1 MNESVAFA
9 GDGVWDIAGWTML
22 HFLWIGTLIGGL
34 AVLGRIVFRR
44 ASANVRYATALVCL
58 SLMTVAP
65 VVIAVWLASNGA
77 VSSPVEG
84 SAVADTSV
92 GVDVPQLMPSEEA
105 LAADVD
111 SGAGEVIEL
120 ATGGVDSLDEPVLA
134 IDDQGKLSEQNE
146 WAATSSGGVAV
157 SEPSPGPSLR
167 GKGDLVGAG
176 LNDWDVWFLEIR
188 EYVPYLPWMWILGTP
203 ITFALLAAGVVGAK
217 RLERASRMVGD
228 SRIEGVL
235 RGLMASM
242 RIGRRVTVAIC
253 DRIASPVLVG
263 VVRPMILLPP
273 AALTGWSPD
282 EIEMVLLHELA
293 HVRRWDNL
301 VNLVQRI
308 VESLL
313 FFHPA
318 VWLVSAWV
326 RRERELCCDEF
337 VVAKTDRPHAYA
349 ELLVAL
355 AAQMPRSV
363 LFHPAASS
371 AMSAGPLK
379 GRIRRILKL
388 QDDPMLVSGKSLA
401 LTLGG
406 LLVAATLAVLYL
418 PMSGQ
423 AEQSAAKK
431 STTEDTESTEGNSV
445 DPLFADVVA
454 STEVQEANR
463 NESNTDSNEWPKGV
477 VFPSPKEGEI
487 SKRAWELLGLKL
499 VPMRAVDRKRIERA
513 SEVKVIE
520 GAKMT
525 PGVEGPISLVSINK
539 NGVETFDDV
548 NAILNE
554 LPPGENSATV
564 EFAAMH
570 EGRPIT
576 LNVKIP
582 RPSTRL
588 SWPTE
593 SQAKFPSL
601 EQQKLADL
609 VWKSLGLEMETLD
622 AKDLE
627 RVRKLGYDGGL
638 KVVSGSAG
646 WQGTS
651 PMIQQGD
658 LLVGLHVWPTTSL
671 QDVVTVLIRGDIQE
685 LNPLKFYVVRRGVR
699 ENPENPERHI
709 EADVVV
715 TGRAGVNPVQ
725 LPVSAL
731 PAPITYVP
739 GTGASEGYAVPVA
752 ANPYRPANPPAQVN
766 PPAAQPYFPTLQTP
780 VPAEVAPVYP
790 QANEPLAELRPA
802 YLNVEFYYFYSPS
815 SEPSKKMRPIAK
827 RVSRYVAGV
836 EFKEIDVEKDKAL
849 AKRFDIERVPTVM
862 VLREGKLLV
871 RMEGLQSEEDLQA
884 NYLNALFESR
894 KRGPGNEESP
904 RAAESSSK
912 ENETPKSGQD
922 RYRAPNSAKSIKAN
936 GVGVQPPSDEKSLLA
951 SSPEPSHENRVVKSY
966 SVPEKLFQDVVGY
979 LGAVGVHVNANT
991 PGRAMFQGT
1000 SAQHKAFQDLLDA
1013 TEKWQSGLADWSEA
1027 SRISLVKEDDG
1038 TEVLVWPLAG
1048 LKVAYG
1054 MVSSATGP
1062 GYRGCIVR
1070 EVTPGSPAAW
1080 RDIQPDEFI
1089 TSVQGFGC
1097 KNIAELESIMRS
1109 LIEESAGRGLMLNF
1123 DTRRFVGDR
1132 VQQHRKS
1139 LVLPGK
1145 KQIEANQ
1152 EKKSST
1158 SNVSEARSTRRQ
1170 DRERREPERVFRSQI
1185 LNAAADSWSP
1195 TPQPSGNEP
1204 TNQQRKADVGAVG
1217 DSSWADS
1224 ASTPAGNVPVPQPS
1238 SPAVVQPVPSSPYST
1253 QGEQSE
1259 GRVSYAPLPSPPTAD
1274 VPVLNPSQASSPV
1287 PPIVADPWNPLG
1299 AARIPYGTVA
1309 VSEAAPTSQE
1319 NPSSPVAT
1327 GTKATPEPKLGVAT
1341 TAGPSQSG
1349 QPQLAEN
1356 GKSPIQPTSTDRVAR
1371 TYEIP
1376 KTLGGKVRNYAKS
1389 ASLPARFDNSGR
1401 VILQAKPEEHEK
1413 FKKLLENT
1421 DKWQESIEQRQ
1432 SRFKGTIPTIVVT
1445 KVGDKDILEWPLA
1458 GLKFVEETT
1467 ETEAGSKVS
1476 ILEIA
1481 PGSPAGWQALHVGDR
1496 LFKVDQFRV
1505 GTMSELQSILT
1516 TLPQSLAEDVTEVS
1530 AAFFGPHGQRNCK
1543 LPIRISS
1550 HTEQQPSGRIRRPAE
1565 RPRAAAEKK
1574 EDVQTSGE
1582 SKPATSKSSA
1592 NKANLRYDGKSFA
1605 QWRDQWQNE
1614 LSAAKRAEA
1623 VRALGAFARAGYG
1636 EEAVDAI
1643 LEVAGNYDF
1652 LTISQDPE
1660 GKLKQ
1665 AVLDELTPDTQGHEL
1680 AKIWLPTLLERV
1692 KQDPKKWQWLVH
1704 HVLYRLR
1711 TDDPDIIAMIR
1722 SLAES
1727 GPPEIRMEALGAL
1740 VRLSKSGSPDS
1751 AVSVDEETGRLL
1763 AQALGDQNTE
1773 TVSSALRLL
1782 LNYPYS
1788 YGGGGFGGGGGTVPP
1803 PKLIFQPQLV
1813 PLLFH
1818 AEEPIRQQ
1826 AREVLQH
1833 IGEQDAPLVVET
1845 LVAVLED
1852 KDDSRKKD
1860 HLNAILALAAMGK
1873 HGQKAV
1879 PELVNF
1885 LKESKDQEILVT
1897 GIVALGRST
1906 GFSSV
1911 ARAGGRVVLDEGM
1924 VASAAEKLGPQW
1936 AEAFEDKGL
1945 DLQEDLMERVFAED
1959 RSIFPAA
1966 DQVRVGGG
1974 GGMF

>member
-1 MNESVAFA
+1 MAGSYLGDRTIAAACEILVTARQNMNESVAFA

-176 LNDWDVWFLEIR
+176 LNDWDVWFLEVR

-379 GRIRRILKL
+379 SRIRRILKL

-463 NESNTDSNEWPKGV
+463 EFGSMPDEWPKGV

-499 VPMRAVDRKRIERA
+499 VPMAKEDRQDPARKSAVKIVGGLSASPSKSGPYSLLSIGSYQATNFDQVAMALDSVSANYGYTLIKFIGWQGEDPVTMRLPATIQGNGFGKRKESTANNKDGDENVVQSQDLAKLAAVLEASKVKRSALDKAIRELDHSYLVATGQLDRMAEGGDGNVARQALDKEFHANRQSLEEQRAALDDELAGAWNAYTRRA
-513 SEVKVIE
+513 
-520 GAKMT
+520 
-525 PGVEGPISLVSINK
+525 
-539 NGVETFDDV
+539 
-548 NAILNE
+548 NE
-554 LPPGENSATV
+554 LTTANS
-564 EFAAMH
+564 
-570 EGRPIT
+570 R
-576 LNVKIP
+576 
-582 RPSTRL
+582 
-588 SWPTE
+588 
-593 SQAKFPSL
+593 FPSL

-609 VWKSLGLEMETLD
+609 VWKSLGLEMEALD

-638 KVVSGSAG
+638 KVVSGGAG
-646 WQGTS
+646 WQGGDVV
-651 PMIQQGD
+651 IRYDD
-658 LLVGLHVWPTTSL
+658 LLVGLHVWPTTSMK
-671 QDVVTVLIRGDIQE
+671 DVATVLTRGDIQE
-685 LNPLKFYVVRRGVR
+685 LNPLKFYVVRRGVKV
-699 ENPENPERHI
+699 NPDNPERPI

-715 TGRAGVNPVQ
+715 TGRAGVEPVKQ
-725 LPVSAL
+725 PTQVIM
-731 PAPITYVP
+731 PQPYQP
-739 GTGASEGYAVPVA
+739 G
-752 ANPYRPANPPAQVN
+752 RPAAVTNA
-766 PPAAQPYFPTLQTP
+766 
-780 VPAEVAPVYP
+780 APVVPYTP
-790 QANEPLAELRPA
+790 ADNVRVYTDPVNAPAVSRYGGNDSAPLIELRPA
-802 YLNVEFYYFYSPS
+802 NLNVEFYYFYSPS
-815 SEPSKKMRPIAK
+815 SEPSRKMRPIAE
-827 RVSRYVAGV
+827 RVGRYVSGV
-836 EFKEIDVEKDKAL
+836 EFKEINVDKAPEL
-849 AKRFDIERVPTVM
+849 AKRFDIQRVPTVV
-862 VLREGKLLV
+862 VLREGKLLL
-871 RMEGLQSEEDLQA
+871 RMEGSQSEEDLQA

-904 RAAESSSK
+904 RAVESSSK
-912 ENETPKSGQD
+912 ENETPKGGQD
-922 RYRAPNSAKSIKAN
+922 RYTAPTSAKSIKAN
-936 GVGVQPPSDEKSLLA
+936 GAGVQPPSDEKSLLA
-951 SSPEPSHENRVVKSY
+951 PSPEPPDENRVVKSY
-966 SVPEKLFQDVVGY
+966 AVPKELFQDVIGY
-979 LGAVGVHVNANT
+979 LGAVGVHPNGNT
-991 PGRAMFQGT
+991 PGRVMFQGT
-1000 SAQHKAFQDLLDA
+1000 PAQHKAFQDLLDA

-1054 MVSSATGP
+1054 VVSSAMEP
-1062 GYRGCIVR
+1062 GHRGCSVR

-1080 RDIQPDEFI
+1080 QDIRPHDFI
-1089 TSVQGFGC
+1089 TSVEGFGA
-1097 KNIAELESIMRS
+1097 KNIAELESIVRS
-1109 LIEESAGRGLMLNF
+1109 LTEEAAGRRVRLNI
-1123 DTRRFVGDR
+1123 RVKRFTDGKA
-1132 VQQHRKS
+1132 QQLSKAIT
-1139 LVLPGK
+1139 LPGE
-1145 KQIEANQ
+1145 KQIEA
-1152 EKKSST
+1152 
-1158 SNVSEARSTRRQ
+1158 
-1170 DRERREPERVFRSQI
+1170 I
-1185 LNAAADSWSP
+1185 
-1195 TPQPSGNEP
+1195 
-1204 TNQQRKADVGAVG
+1204 
-1217 DSSWADS
+1217 
-1224 ASTPAGNVPVPQPS
+1224 
-1238 SPAVVQPVPSSPYST
+1238 
-1253 QGEQSE
+1253 
-1259 GRVSYAPLPSPPTAD
+1259 
-1274 VPVLNPSQASSPV
+1274 
-1287 PPIVADPWNPLG
+1287 
-1299 AARIPYGTVA
+1299 
-1309 VSEAAPTSQE
+1309 
-1319 NPSSPVAT
+1319 
-1327 GTKATPEPKLGVAT
+1327 
-1341 TAGPSQSG
+1341 
-1349 QPQLAEN
+1349 
-1356 GKSPIQPTSTDRVAR
+1356 
-1371 TYEIP
+1371 
-1376 KTLGGKVRNYAKS
+1376 
-1389 ASLPARFDNSGR
+1389 
-1401 VILQAKPEEHEK
+1401 
-1413 FKKLLENT
+1413 
-1421 DKWQESIEQRQ
+1421 
-1432 SRFKGTIPTIVVT
+1432 
-1445 KVGDKDILEWPLA
+1445 
-1458 GLKFVEETT
+1458 
-1467 ETEAGSKVS
+1467 
-1476 ILEIA
+1476 
-1481 PGSPAGWQALHVGDR
+1481 
-1496 LFKVDQFRV
+1496 
-1505 GTMSELQSILT
+1505 
-1516 TLPQSLAEDVTEVS
+1516 
-1530 AAFFGPHGQRNCK
+1530 
-1543 LPIRISS
+1543 
-1550 HTEQQPSGRIRRPAE
+1550 
-1565 RPRAAAEKK
+1565 
-1574 EDVQTSGE
+1574 GE
-1582 SKPATSKSSA
+1582 SKPSKSNKLGSGSTATTDSKAPYVVPSRPAPQPMIDEGDDWGGQSWNQHEVPSTVPPVIQPSRPSVSSALPNRASSRSVPVVQNEPFAEPALAPNATVLPPAMPTLAPSPVVGSAMAPSDPIAALPAPAVVAERVPTVQPPFAAEATSPFDEPAPRSKSS
-1592 NKANLRYDGKSFA
+1592 LRYDGKGFIM
-1605 QWRDQWQNE
+1605 WRDQWQNE

-1740 VRLSKSGSPDS
+1740 VRLSKSGSPDR

-1763 AQALGDQNTE
+1763 ANALSDKNTE

-1924 VASAAEKLGPQW
+1924 VASAAEKLGAQW

-1974 GGMF
+1974 GGFF